1 MSCLWGILGWFWSFV
16 KNFFEGHTSPPPR
29 SAFAPPVPLCNE
41 PVCFDRFTN
50 LLCVNLL
57 QHWYT
62 CFCVATSVENSVF
75 GVHFWQGGFV
85 YILRKWIFYFA
96 PFPILF
102 CFILS
107 YLFYRWFVLF
117 VLLYFVPIVSRGGV
131 VSLSTRWLM
140 CHVTTLSSCHVDCGC
155 SLKCCSLKCR
165 RRATLIEF
173 ADLKTY
179 HVVKLWSCFAVED
192 LPRYLCFVCRPAV
205 SCWVTLRSKI
215 LQLLGCPSTTAR
227 RCR

>member
-1 MSCLWGILGWFWSFV
+1 MCCLWGVLGWFWIFV

-29 SAFAPPVPLCNE
+29 SAFAPPVPLCSE
-41 PVCFDRFTN
+41 PGYFDRFTN

-62 CFCVATSVENSVF
+62 CFCVATSAKNSVF
-75 GVHFWQGGFV
+75 GGYFWRGCFV

-131 VSLSTRWLM
+131 VSLLARWLM
-140 CHVTTLSSCHVDCGC
+140 CHVTTLPH
-155 SLKCCSLKCR
+155 
-165 RRATLIEF
+165 
-173 ADLKTY
+173 Y
-179 HVVKLWSCFAVED
+179 HVIELPRWLWLPVWKLTTLWSYFAVE
-192 LPRYLCFVCRPAV
+192 VVAV
-205 SCWVTLRSKI
+205 VGASIGDTGSLSLTLLS
-215 LQLLGCPSTTAR
+215 
-227 RCR
+227 